1 MLKKSWII
9 FMRDFKVNL
18 RDFLALYLLLIPLLF
33 ALGINLLAPSINDT
47 TINLGMI
54 AGENSDQAAYFSQY
68 AKVEVFSNQEDLDA
82 RILRRDD
89 FFGIV
94 AEGGEYYVLKQG
106 NENEGVVDYAKVLL
120 TFYEQDVQ
128 IEDTNAE
135 IFDLGRTVPP
145 MKKLFVNA
153 GILFISVMG
162 GMMITFNIVEEKV
175 DRTIRAINLTP
186 ISRRGF
192 IAGKSFM
199 GVFFSLYGTIAL
211 IFITGFGYVN
221 WLQLLTVVLLA
232 SIISIL
238 VGFFQGVRNDDVI
251 NAAAN
256 LKLLFLPLFG
266 AIAGAELLSDK
277 WQILLYWIPFYWAYK
292 GNDAVLTQTATWP
305 QIGLYA
311 GIILAISAAV
321 YFLLAPKIREGLE

>member
-18 RDFLALYLLLIPLLF
+18 RDFLALYLLLIPLIF

-82 RILRRDD
+82 RIMRRDD

-128 IEDTNAE
+128 LEETNAE

-145 MKKLFVNA
+145 MKKLLVNG
-153 GILFISVMG
+153 GILFISVLG

-175 DRTIRAINLTP
+175 DRTIRAILLTP

-192 IAGKSFM
+192 IVGKSMM
-199 GVFFSLYGTIAL
+199 GVFLTLYGTIAMIL
-211 IFITGFGYVN
+211 ITGFGNVN
-221 WLQLLTVVLLA
+221 LLQLLTVVLLA

-238 VGFFQGVRNDDVI
+238 VGFIQGVRNDDVI

-256 LKLLFLPLFG
+256 LKLLFLPLVG

-311 GIILAISAAV
+311 GIILAISVAV
-321 YFLLAPKIREGLE
+321 YFLLAPEIKEGLE